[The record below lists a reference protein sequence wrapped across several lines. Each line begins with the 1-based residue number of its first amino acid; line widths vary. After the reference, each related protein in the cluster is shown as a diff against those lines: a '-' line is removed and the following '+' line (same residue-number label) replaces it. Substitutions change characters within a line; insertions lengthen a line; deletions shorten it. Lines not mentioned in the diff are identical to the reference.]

1 MISGLRKIVFAF
13 LVIALYAPSI
23 HALENVSDASE
34 EDLTLEDAREILSK
48 YHANRL
54 NIDRSLEITKG
65 IVDQDPGNVEA
76 LIFLSRVW
84 LTYGYVRERTTEG
97 KIQSFEN
104 GKEIA
109 ELAIKIDP
117 SNPDAHFFYVANLA
131 LVGENKGIINSLF
144 MLPEIRRTLDK
155 ILELDPNH
163 CYGLGMQGA
172 LYYYLP
178 GILGGDMKISEIY
191 LRRALFSDPH
201 LSSAKL
207 YLAMNLRKQE
217 RYDEAMQVLEEL
229 INDKEPHFYPDW
241 YLNRNYAVHLKSKIQ
256 NEIK

>member
-1 MISGLRKIVFAF
+1 MISGLPKIV
-13 LVIALYAPSI
+13 
-23 HALENVSDASE
+23 
-34 EDLTLEDAREILSK
+34 LTLLLLILSAPNSYTLDYASNTEQKNLSLDDAREILST
-48 YHANRL
+48 YHQNIL

-65 IVDQDPGNVEA
+65 IVDRDSNNIEA

-84 LTYGYVRERTTEG
+84 LTYGYVRERTKEG
-97 KIQSFEN
+97 KISSYEN

-109 ELAIKIDP
+109 ERAIEIDP

-131 LVGENKGIINSLF
+131 LVGENKGVFNSLF

-155 ILELDPNH
+155 ILELNPNH

-191 LRRALFSDPH
+191 LRRALFNDPH

-217 RYDEAMQVLEEL
+217 RYDEAVQVLEEL

-241 YLNRNYAVHLKSKIQ
+241 YLNRNYALHLRAKIQ
-256 NEIK
+256 KESK